1 MRLTANDIASHH
13 MHLTHAIGLWKDC
26 EAVNQYE
33 REKKKKVNICMKR
46 FVKTFGTNEEQKKF
60 MGKNYE

>member
-1 MRLTANDIASHH
+1 MKLTAEDIAVHH
-13 MHLTHAIGLWKDC
+13 IHIWKAYNKNI
-26 EAVNQYE
+26 EYNRQK
-33 REKKKKVNICMKR
+33 EKISNCMKR